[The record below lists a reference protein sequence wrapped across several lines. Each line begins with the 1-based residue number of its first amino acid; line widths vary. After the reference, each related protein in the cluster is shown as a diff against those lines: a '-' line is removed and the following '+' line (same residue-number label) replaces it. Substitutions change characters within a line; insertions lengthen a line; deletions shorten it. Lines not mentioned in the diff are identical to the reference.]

1 MDGIL
6 LVDGYNV
13 INNWPELS
21 VLKEQDL
28 AHARDK
34 LVADLSE
41 FQALCGIQVI
51 VVYDAHFVKGG
62 VEHRESSQGVEVI
75 YTKEGETA
83 DNWIE
88 RYAAEHH
95 SIPAN
100 NNIPLFV
107 TTYDWL
113 EQRIIS
119 AQGAYRVTPQELWQD
134 MKKLQKIE
142 KERLNG
148 KCERVLLDSH
158 LSEKTKKVL
167 EGWRRHK
174 FSKYNT
180 ELSE

>member
-21 VLKEQDL
+21 ELKEQDL
-28 AHARDK
+28 AHARDQ

-62 VEHRESSQGVEVI
+62 VEHRERSQGVEVI

-88 RYAAEHH
+88 RYAVQHYLASKEE
-95 SIPAN
+95 N
-100 NNIPLFV
+100 NLPLFV
-107 TTYDWL
+107 TTYDWM

-134 MKKLQKIE
+134 MNDLRNIE
-142 KERLNG
+142 KRRLSG
-148 KCERVLLDSH
+148 KCERVLLDHH
-158 LSEKTKKVL
+158 LTESTKKVL
-167 EGWRRHK
+167 EGWRRRK
-174 FSKYNT
+174 FSDF
-180 ELSE
+180 